1 MPPRGMSNTAQ
12 EENTCHLT
20 KCGEKTDKL
29 CVNLKLCIDYV
40 ENTPDYVEI
49 LTVDKIDNKA
59 FPVYRTTVERKTLQN
74 LARSLSF

>member
-1 MPPRGMSNTAQ
+1 MPTRGMNKTVQ

-20 KCGEKTDKL
+20 GCGKKNKL
-29 CVNLKLCIDYV
+29 CVNFKLCVDYA

-59 FPVYRTTVERKTLQN
+59 FPVYRTTVERKTL
-74 LARSLSF
+74 